1 MPQKSDRTNRH
12 NLRLTK
18 AESAALTEAAK
29 AMDLTENAYL
39 RRALHIVLRLDAF
52 TEEPTVYQSW
62 FRQGLADLF
71 AAANLAAVTGQALV
85 SLQRARMVQA
95 AEAQGMPQALAE
107 ADADTAIEA
116 ALVAARD
123 VLATPEIRAIYGS
136 LVPKAEPDD
145 AFWEEVDHGRKPP
158 IAGG

>member
-1 MPQKSDRTNRH
+1 MKRHIGTERRT
-12 NLRLTK
+12 LRLTPEE
-18 AESAALTEAAK
+18 AAALTQAAGG
-29 AMDLTENAYL
+29 LGLSENAYL
-39 RRALHIVLRLDAF
+39 RRALSITLRLDAF

-95 AEAQGMPQALAE
+95 AEAQGMPQVFAE
-107 ADADTAIEA
+107 AEADTAIEA

-136 LVPKAEPDD
+136 LVPNAEPDD
-145 AFWEEVDHGRKPP
+145 AFWEEVDHGRQPP
-158 IAGG
+158 IEGG

>member
-1 MPQKSDRTNRH
+1 MPHRKGQPILLH
-12 NLRLTK
+12 LTPQQR
-18 AESAALTEAAK
+18 AALKDAAQ
-29 AMDLTENAYL
+29 AMHLSESAYL
-39 RRALHIVLRLDAF
+39 RRALSITLRLDAF

-136 LVPKAEPDD
+136 LVPNAEPDD

-158 IAGG
+158 IEGG